1 MLVAII
7 LAVILSL
14 LAFTSLVINIIIPSI
29 DLTMYTVIFFAVTII
44 GWLFISYT
52 LLNKRR
58 RTLFLEKFNK
68 LDRNND
74 KLHNFFILLDFI
86 EDKEVDMTVVK
97 AALNGIYFSPSS
109 MRKRPEKAKKKE
121 LFNLLIEYYLTFT
134 NDKCKNNFIWDF
146 NMNFF
151 TWRWIGLTSCIGI
164 VGIGILSLCYN
175 FVPHPNDV
183 LYTALYFFFG
193 AMIVPLIAKFFGHII

>member
-121 LFNLLIEYYLTFT
+121 LFNLLIEYYITLT
-134 NDKCKNNFIWDF
+134 NDKCK
-146 NMNFF
+146 
-151 TWRWIGLTSCIGI
+151 S
-164 VGIGILSLCYN
+164 
-175 FVPHPNDV
+175 
-183 LYTALYFFFG
+183 
-193 AMIVPLIAKFFGHII
+193 

>member
-58 RTLFLEKFNK
+58 RALFLEKFNK

-97 AALNGIYFSPSS
+97 AALNGI
-109 MRKRPEKAKKKE
+109 
-121 LFNLLIEYYLTFT
+121 
-134 NDKCKNNFIWDF
+134 
-146 NMNFF
+146 
-151 TWRWIGLTSCIGI
+151 
-164 VGIGILSLCYN
+164 
-175 FVPHPNDV
+175 
-183 LYTALYFFFG
+183 
-193 AMIVPLIAKFFGHII
+193 

>member
-121 LFNLLIEYYLTFT
+121 LCYLW
-134 NDKCKNNFIWDF
+134 NKKQ
-146 NMNFF
+146 
-151 TWRWIGLTSCIGI
+151 
-164 VGIGILSLCYN
+164 
-175 FVPHPNDV
+175 
-183 LYTALYFFFG
+183 
-193 AMIVPLIAKFFGHII
+193 